1 MVTDNAKLERERE
14 FHDRRFAS
22 DSERQQKVGK
32 FYQIINSIQ
41 QEKERILFNS
51 ASGARVIEYGC
62 GTGSYAFKL
71 AQHGAASVTGI
82 DISPVAIEQAEA
94 KAEAQGV
101 AAQTS
106 FQVMNAE
113 NLELPA
119 DSYDL
124 ICGSGI
130 LHHLDLD
137 LAINSITKVLKPNG
151 KAVFLEPLGHNI
163 LINLY
168 RRLTPS
174 IRSADEH
181 PLLDQDLAFLKQ
193 HFHHANI
200 QYFYFT
206 SLAASFMVGKPGF
219 SAVLKFLEL
228 VDSALLKLPLIKKQ
242 AWLVL
247 IELSQPISKDEG

>member
-22 DSERQQKVGK
+22 DRERQQKVGK
-32 FYQIINSIQ
+32 FYQIIKSIQ
-41 QEKERILFNS
+41 QEKERILFDN
-51 ASGARVIEYGC
+51 AQGAKIIEYGC

-71 AQHGAASVTGI
+71 AKQGAESVTGI
-82 DISPVAIEQAEA
+82 DISPVAIE
-94 KAEAQGV
+94 KAEEKAIALGV
-101 AAQTS
+101 APQAS
-106 FQVMNAE
+106 FMVMNAE
-113 NLELPA
+113 NLELPP

-151 KAVFLEPLGHNI
+151 KAIFLEPLGHNI

-181 PLLDQDLAFLKQ
+181 PLLDRDLAFLKQ
-193 HFHHANI
+193 HFHFSNI

-219 SAVLKFLEL
+219 STVLKFLES
-228 VDSALLKLPLIKKQ
+228 VDSALLRLPFIKKQ

-247 IELSQPISKDEG
+247 IELSQPIKQ